1 MCSTSIERI
10 VTGRNAAL
18 AQIEML
24 IRHLDDVSWL
34 TSGIGGDIASHWAM
48 RQGHSFDCWLMQ
60 PVDKAMPV
68 ITVHPAIGVQ
78 QTRYEPREV
87 RKVLFD
93 DYEVHYEL
101 RDNDIYI
108 VDLWHTREE
117 R

>member
-1 MCSTSIERI
+1 MVIYWTLKAQDDLERI
-10 VTGRNAAL
+10 YRFALQYRRQHAVDVLDRLITGCAG
-18 AQIEML
+18 
-24 IRHLDDVSWL
+24 L
-34 TSGIGGDIASHWAM
+34 TA
-48 RQGHSFDCWLMQ
+48 
-60 PVDKAMPV
+60 
-68 ITVHPAIGVQ
+68 HPAIGVQ

-108 VDLWHTREE
+108 VDLWHTKEE

>member
-1 MCSTSIERI
+1 H
-10 VTGRNAAL
+10 A
-18 AQIEML
+18 
-24 IRHLDDVSWL
+24 DDVLDRLITGCAGL
-34 TSGIGGDIASHWAM
+34 TA
-48 RQGHSFDCWLMQ
+48 
-60 PVDKAMPV
+60 
-68 ITVHPAIGVQ
+68 HPAIGVQ

>member
-1 MCSTSIERI
+1 MEVYWTLKAQDDLERI
-10 VTGRNAAL
+10 YHFAL
-18 AQIEML
+18 QYSRQHA
-24 IRHLDDVSWL
+24 DDVLDRLITGSAGL
-34 TSGIGGDIASHWAM
+34 TA
-48 RQGHSFDCWLMQ
+48 
-60 PVDKAMPV
+60 
-68 ITVHPAIGVQ
+68 HPAIGIQ

>member
-1 MCSTSIERI
+1 MEVYWTLKAQDDLERI
-10 VTGRNAAL
+10 YRFAL
-18 AQIEML
+18 QYCRQHA
-24 IRHLDDVSWL
+24 DDVLDRLITGCAGL
-34 TSGIGGDIASHWAM
+34 TA
-48 RQGHSFDCWLMQ
+48 
-60 PVDKAMPV
+60 
-68 ITVHPAIGVQ
+68 HPAIGVQ

-108 VDLWHTREE
+108 VDLWHTKEE

>member
-1 MCSTSIERI
+1 MEIYWTLRAQDDLELIYRFALQYSRQHTNDVLDRLI
-10 VTGRNAAL
+10 TGCAG
-18 AQIEML
+18 
-24 IRHLDDVSWL
+24 L
-34 TSGIGGDIASHWAM
+34 TA
-48 RQGHSFDCWLMQ
+48 
-60 PVDKAMPV
+60 
-68 ITVHPAIGVQ
+68 HPAIDVQ

-108 VDLWHTREE
+108 VALWHTREE

>member
-1 MCSTSIERI
+1 MEIYWTLKAQDDLERI
-10 VTGRNAAL
+10 YRFAL
-18 AQIEML
+18 QYSRQYA
-24 IRHLDDVSWL
+24 DDVLDRLITGCAGL
-34 TSGIGGDIASHWAM
+34 TA
-48 RQGHSFDCWLMQ
+48 
-60 PVDKAMPV
+60 
-68 ITVHPAIGVQ
+68 HPAIGVQ

-108 VDLWHTREE
+108 VDLWHTKEE

>member
-1 MCSTSIERI
+1 MEIYWTLKAQDDLERI
-10 VTGRNAAL
+10 YRFAL
-18 AQIEML
+18 QYSRQYA
-24 IRHLDDVSWL
+24 DDVLDRLITGCAGL
-34 TSGIGGDIASHWAM
+34 TA
-48 RQGHSFDCWLMQ
+48 
-60 PVDKAMPV
+60 
-68 ITVHPAIGVQ
+68 HPAIGVQ

>member
-1 MCSTSIERI
+1 MEIYWTLKAQDDLERI
-10 VTGRNAAL
+10 YRFAL
-18 AQIEML
+18 QYNRQHA
-24 IRHLDDVSWL
+24 DDVLDRLITGCAGL
-34 TSGIGGDIASHWAM
+34 TA
-48 RQGHSFDCWLMQ
+48 
-60 PVDKAMPV
+60 
-68 ITVHPAIGVQ
+68 HPAIGVQ